1 MATYLLLRDN
11 KNSGPYSLEALIQ
24 LGLKPYD
31 LVWVEGKSAAWRY
44 PSEVEDLKF
53 YAPVV
58 EEQPYDRF
66 YKKPSEKKTV
76 KENKQEVTQ
85 EAKPVQNLPEVNY
98 SIAAEVKQNT
108 KIADVKTPKKQVYVS
123 LPANTGNS
131 LVKKPA
137 SVTAS
142 VNELAGADYYN
153 GHSGSVK
160 ITDESKAPT
169 YPDLVNDYNSYQPNN
184 KKIATSDNSELPYS
198 GKQAIAET
206 KYAQSLDDIKDI
218 YVQTL
223 VDRKRKTAQK
233 KRIMKAVKRG
243 IPFAAVLITGFI
255 MGGLL
260 MNRKNGDGKTSQ
272 LVLTNA
278 AKPVTSQDNKKE
290 PANQAVVPVTQT
302 TATLQQPV
310 ENPTQSTN
318 APETLAKSTEPK
330 KELKLDKNASPQL
343 PLNVVKKFV
352 AKQNETTK
360 GENDHAGGTLSKTQ
374 NIEAD
379 PATGERNKIVR
390 SATENNG
397 AEKENNTA
405 SSAKGNLLRQ
415 VNVKGNDYKVGTF
428 GGIHDLQ
435 LTVVNNSNFLLDR
448 VMVELQYLKPSQQ
461 PLKTSN
467 VQFDNVPPNGSLTLA
482 IPATNRGIKVTY
494 KVINVQSRAAGNDTA
509 GL

>member
-1 MATYLLLRDN
+1 MATYLLLRNN

-31 LVWVEGKSAAWRY
+31 LVWVEGRSAAWRY
-44 PSEVEDLKF
+44 PSEIEDLKF
-53 YAPVV
+53 YAPAV

-66 YKKPSEKKTV
+66 YKKPSEKKSE
-76 KENKQEVTQ
+76 KENRQEVAQ
-85 EAKPVQNLPEVNY
+85 EAKPVQNQPEVNFN
-98 SIAAEVKQNT
+98 IASEVKQNT

-131 LVKKPA
+131 FVKKPA
-137 SVTAS
+137 TQVTAS
-142 VNELAGADYYN
+142 VNDLAGADYFN
-153 GHSGSVK
+153 GHSSPVK
-160 ITDESKAPT
+160 ITEEVKSPS

-184 KKIATSDNSELPYS
+184 KKIATSDSEMLTPRN
-198 GKQAIAET
+198 QASAET

-233 KRIMKAVKRG
+233 KLIMKAVKRG
-243 IPFAAVLITGFI
+243 IPFAAVLVTGFI

-260 MNRKNGDGKTSQ
+260 MNRKDGDGKAVQS
-272 LVLTNA
+272 VLNNA
-278 AKPVTSQDNKKE
+278 DKSVANQDNKKE
-290 PANQAVVPVTQT
+290 PVNQAVVPVTQT

-310 ENPTQSTN
+310 DNPTQSTN
-318 APETLAKSTEPK
+318 AEESLIKSPEPK
-330 KELKLDKNASPQL
+330 KELKLDNGGSPQL

-352 AKQNETTK
+352 AKQSETTK
-360 GENDHAGGTLSKTQ
+360 GDNDHLAGTVSKTQ
-374 NIEAD
+374 NIEVD

-390 SATENNG
+390 SATENNSAG
-397 AEKENNTA
+397 NENDPAT
-405 SSAKGNLLRQ
+405 SAKNNLLKQ

-467 VQFDNVPPNGSLTLA
+467 IQFDNVPPNGSLTLA

-494 KVINVQSRAAGNDTA
+494 KVTNVQSRAAGNETA
-509 GL
+509 GR